1 MKLPRRKFLHLAAGA
16 AALLA
21 LPRVASALDYPTRP
35 VHLLVGF
42 AAGGPLDTSAR
53 LIGQWLS
60 ERLGQPFVIENRPG
74 AGSNLATEIVA
85 RAPPD
90 GYTLLEA
97 SAANAW
103 NAALYDNL
111 SFNFIRD
118 IALVAGVRRAAGVME
133 VNPSVPVRT
142 VPEFI
147 AYAKANPG
155 KINMAT
161 GGAGSAP
168 HLYGELFK
176 MMAGVDLV
184 TVNYRGSAPALP
196 DLIAGQVQVMFDVVI
211 SSIGHIR
218 AGKLRPLG
226 VTTTARLDVLP
237 DVPPISDCLP
247 GYDASSWDGIG
258 APANTAPEIVGI
270 LNKQVNAALADPT
283 FKARLA
289 DLGAE
294 PFAGS
299 TAEFGK
305 FIVDYP
311 EQRGKVIR
319 AAGIKAERIPARAR
333 LQVLHYAYVRGF
345 LTRPNTRFHTA
356 AILTLRS
363 SLVSTRPAGAVAC
376 RAPGRLQSRRHRIP
390 LPWPDRRA
398 WHRPRKVSCCKKQP
412 AGELRTRW
420 RGEGQCQAP
429 SLIRRGPSAQTPSRR
444 GRSEISP
451 MPRLL

>member
-1 MKLPRRKFLHLAAGA
+1 MNVPRRKFLHLAAGA
-16 AALLA
+16 AALPA

-111 SFNFIRD
+111 SFDFIRD

-226 VTTTARLDVLP
+226 VTTTARLEVLP
-237 DVPPISDCLP
+237 DVPPISDFLP
-247 GYDASSWDGIG
+247 GYEASSWDGIG
-258 APANTAPEIVGI
+258 VPANTPPEIVGI

-299 TAEFGK
+299 PAEFGK
-305 FIVDYP
+305 FIVDYT
-311 EQRGKVIR
+311 EKWGKVIR
-319 AAGIKAERIPARAR
+319 AAGIKAE
-333 LQVLHYAYVRGF
+333 
-345 LTRPNTRFHTA
+345 
-356 AILTLRS
+356 
-363 SLVSTRPAGAVAC
+363 
-376 RAPGRLQSRRHRIP
+376 
-390 LPWPDRRA
+390 
-398 WHRPRKVSCCKKQP
+398 
-412 AGELRTRW
+412 
-420 RGEGQCQAP
+420 
-429 SLIRRGPSAQTPSRR
+429 
-444 GRSEISP
+444 
-451 MPRLL
+451 

>member
-1 MKLPRRKFLHLAAGA
+1 MKLPRRKFLHVAAGA
-16 AALLA
+16 AALPA

-74 AGSNLATEIVA
+74 AGSNLATEIVV

-226 VTTTARLDVLP
+226 VTTTTRLEVLP
-237 DVPPISDCLP
+237 DVPPISDFLP
-247 GYDASSWDGIG
+247 GYEASSWDGIG
-258 APANTAPEIVGI
+258 APANTPLEIVGI

-299 TAEFGK
+299 PAEFGK
-305 FIVDYP
+305 FIVDYT
-311 EQRGKVIR
+311 EKWGKVIR
-319 AAGIKAERIPARAR
+319 AAGIKAE
-333 LQVLHYAYVRGF
+333 
-345 LTRPNTRFHTA
+345 
-356 AILTLRS
+356 
-363 SLVSTRPAGAVAC
+363 
-376 RAPGRLQSRRHRIP
+376 
-390 LPWPDRRA
+390 
-398 WHRPRKVSCCKKQP
+398 
-412 AGELRTRW
+412 
-420 RGEGQCQAP
+420 
-429 SLIRRGPSAQTPSRR
+429 
-444 GRSEISP
+444 
-451 MPRLL
+451 